1 MVYLHD
7 YADDW
12 LPCST
17 RPSPPSLSTSSSSW
31 SAYVPSVEGFTSPL
45 TRAFAA
51 RAEGGGADAAE
62 GDDEVVLRG
71 EGGGLTVLLTFCG
84 GLATIDLAKPFK
96 ALAAAT
102 AATSRR
108 AANAAIATLKGATD
122 AVVPRVHVA

>member
-17 RPSPPSLSTSSSSW
+17 RPSPRSLSTSSSSW
-31 SAYVPSVEGFTSPL
+31 SAYVPSVERFTSPL
-45 TRAFAA
+45 TRAF
-51 RAEGGGADAAE
+51 EGGGADAAE
-62 GDDEVVLRG
+62 GDDEVVPRG

-102 AATSRR
+102 AAKSRR